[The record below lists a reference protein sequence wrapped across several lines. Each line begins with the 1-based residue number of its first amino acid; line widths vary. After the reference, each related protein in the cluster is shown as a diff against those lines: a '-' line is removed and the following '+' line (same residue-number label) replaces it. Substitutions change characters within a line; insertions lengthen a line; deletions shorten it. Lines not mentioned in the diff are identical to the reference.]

1 VDVLFALYKLV
12 IELEWVCVTGV
23 ALALSGLKWP
33 WWAWVALCYMISYL
47 ELFLCGVISYLKWI
61 YLFGDSKYLYIFI
74 ILAYLMENELMTKNN
89 YSFL

>member
-33 WWAWVALCYMISYL
+33 WWAW
-47 ELFLCGVISYLKWI
+47 
-61 YLFGDSKYLYIFI
+61 
-74 ILAYLMENELMTKNN
+74 
-89 YSFL
+89 